1 MTEIEGLDEIARRAS
16 VRVNRP
22 SRGTRGA
29 FGWGLS
35 PNIQRSSPARE
46 KTNPAPQETRHAP
59 VLDPPPEQKASAVA
73 RMISDYNE
81 FVAAVRDRVDEM
93 GLTRHE
99 LDHQAGLQEG
109 YSGKLLG
116 PTQIRG
122 FGKMTLGPTLG
133 AIGCKLLL
141 VEDPE
146 QTAKM
151 RARIT
156 PRQRP
161 IHKQET

>member
-1 MTEIEGLDEIARRAS
+1 MGAVANVEEVERQTSI
-16 VRVNRP
+16 RVNRP
-22 SRGTRGA
+22 SCGTRGA

-46 KTNPAPQETRHAP
+46 KKNPAPQENRP
-59 VLDPPPEQKASAVA
+59 VPALDSPPEQKPSAVG

-81 FVAAVRDRVDEM
+81 FIEVVRDRVDELGM
-93 GLTRHE
+93 TRLE
-99 LDHQAGLQEG
+99 LDHQASLQDG
-109 YSGKLLG
+109 YSGKLLS
-116 PTQIRG
+116 PKQIRG
-122 FGKMTLGPTLG
+122 FGKVSLGPTLG

-146 QTAKM
+146 QTARI
-151 RARIT
+151 RARMT

-161 IHKQET
+161 IRKQEI